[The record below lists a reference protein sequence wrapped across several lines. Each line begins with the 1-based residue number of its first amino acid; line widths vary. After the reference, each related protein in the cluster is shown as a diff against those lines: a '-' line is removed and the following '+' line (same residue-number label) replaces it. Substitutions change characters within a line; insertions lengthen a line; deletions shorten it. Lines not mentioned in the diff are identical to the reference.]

1 MKSILVSLLLVASG
15 SAFAGNVELGK
26 YKAVDADSGT
36 IQANFELKAGGDV
49 DFSVSTPEL
58 PKPIGCK
65 GKYNVTGNKFSAD
78 MKCQSDLLSEVKV
91 NIDVTTVNADSLRSA
106 RGAEVNVVI
115 DALGDEATKFLLKKA
130 D

>member
-15 SAFAGNVELGK
+15 SAFASNVELGK
-26 YKAVDADSGT
+26 YKAVDADTGT
-36 IQANFELKAGGDV
+36 IQASFELKAGGDV
-49 DFSVSTPEL
+49 DFKVSTSEL
-58 PKPIGCK
+58 PQPIACK
-65 GKYNVTGNKFSAD
+65 GKYSVAGNKFSAD

-91 NIDVTTVNADSLRSA
+91 NIDVTTVNAESLRSA
-106 RGAEVNVVI
+106 KGAEVNVVI